1 MKKLLV
7 CVSSVLLVAGCAS
20 HRTAVGGTE
29 GVETTSE
36 ASSAASKGAGA
47 RVMIGGSA
55 NSQLVPEDTSFV
67 HEAAQAGLAEV
78 NMGNLAMQNAQ
89 DQNVKPFA
97 QKLVSDHTAANQEL
111 QQIAAQKGMQL
122 PSVMDA
128 REMLTIK
135 RLSSLNGTEFDRA
148 FAQDAVKAHEQ
159 AVKLFQQ
166 EAQSGQDPELKAFA
180 QKTLQALKEHLAMA
194 RQMDS
199 GKHNY
204 NDLNDSN
211 LSSRSNR

>member
-1 MKKLLV
+1 MKELLI
-7 CVSSVLLVAGCAS
+7 CVASVLLVAGCAS
-20 HRTAVGGTE
+20 PRTAVGGTE
-29 GVETTSE
+29 GASGVETTSE
-36 ASSAASKGAGA
+36 ASSATSK
-47 RVMIGGSA
+47 
-55 NSQLVPEDTSFV
+55 SQLAPEDASFV

-78 NMGNLAMQNAQ
+78 KMCNLAMQNAQ
-89 DQNVKPFA
+89 DQNVKTFA
-97 QKLVSDHTAANQEL
+97 QKLASDHTAANQQL

-128 REMLTIK
+128 KEMLTLK
-135 RLSSLNGTEFDRA
+135 RLSSLSGTEFDRV

-166 EAQSGQDPELKAFA
+166 EAQSGQDPDLKAFA
-180 QKTLQALKEHLAMA
+180 QKTLPTLREHLAMA

-204 NDLNDSN
+204 NGLNDSSP
-211 LSSRSNR
+211 SSRSNQ